1 MTTDAAV
8 PAQGDNSARLAI
20 NAPAGATFKISDTRL
35 YELVVTLSIQDDNKI
50 IAASKTRI
58 YTNY

>member
-20 NAPAGATFKISDTRL
+20 NAPTGATFKISDTRL